1 MILFGN
7 SNISPHIL
15 ATIPL
20 LYGFPAALPKR
31 PGARIAPQPP
41 HPAEADRLG
50 VLLPPTSPPN
60 SPAVPHHF
68 RPDCLPPALPQAN
81 ALPSAHHLTAFRRNR
96 LPHHCDAALYCS
108 AAAPSV
114 AFTLRIGR
122 GSPTVCTGYLIFYSC
137 QDRGHRTACP
147 AHTHTTPIPL
157 LMPCYYAA
165 IPP

>member
-20 LYGFPAALPKR
+20 LYGFPAALPER
-31 PGARIAPQPP
+31 QRVRIAPQPP

-50 VLLPPTSPPN
+50 VLLPSAPPPK
-60 SPAVPHHF
+60 SPAAPHHF
-68 RPDCLPPALPQAN
+68 RPDCPPPALPQAN

-96 LPHHCDAALYCS
+96 LPHHCDAALYCP
-108 AAAPSV
+108 AAALPV

-122 GSPTVCTGYLIFYSC
+122 RSPTHSLRQLPYPLPRIRTG
-137 QDRGHRTACP
+137 GTALP
-147 AHTHTTPIPL
+147 APPIP
-157 LMPCYYAA
+157 
-165 IPP
+165 IHPPSPY